1 MKILEFVRA
10 LCFECCFEC
19 CFEFRFECYFENLFE
34 VKSDFEARSDVKL
47 AQLSFV
53 VFVFE

>member
-1 MKILEFVRA
+1 MKILELVKA
-10 LCFECCFEC
+10 LRFECC
-19 CFEFRFECYFENLFE
+19 FECYFENLFE